1 MRKSKGGLN
10 MEKLKCS
17 KDLKEKQRYKIV
29 VEEIDRFNNLI
40 KKTQKNLGS
49 YWKPIISLLN

>member
-1 MRKSKGGLN
+1 